1 MYKISTNYSQ
11 NDHMTI
17 IHTPRIEQELHVL
30 AEQTRHLLHKVLLAL
45 SQTCKYVPLPG
56 QEMLPLPTRAI
67 CAAVLCCLNVMIHH
81 LLLGGWRSDVKWSEG
96 NGWRK
101 IKYLHVVLDELL
113 DFIAGV
119 FVLAVF
125 DGAVLEFVVESCW
138 AEQDDSPVNRQ
149 QKKWKRSFNKHLE
162 ESAELT
168 SSLVWGRWFFFN

>member
-81 LLLGGWRSDVKWSEG
+81 LCLGGEEVLTGGEKSNTYMLSWMNFLILLLV
-96 NGWRK
+96 
-101 IKYLHVVLDELL
+101 YL
-113 DFIAGV
+113 
-119 FVLAVF
+119 
-125 DGAVLEFVVESCW
+125 
-138 AEQDDSPVNRQ
+138 
-149 QKKWKRSFNKHLE
+149 
-162 ESAELT
+162 
-168 SSLVWGRWFFFN
+168 SSLYLTELSSNLLLSLAGRNRTTPL